1 MGTYRCDVCGK
12 QFARE
17 DNLAQHRKK
26 HNLYQCTD
34 CPQAFSTEHTL
45 ESHRYHRHNQ
55 SGRGKKRASESPQS
69 GPSKKRRIT
78 KTDNPA
84 ENYRITPLGE
94 QKMRKFN
101 TTANR
106 YRVQFQDLE
115 IRNLPNILQ
124 SLRRLFSSVIRDLT
138 GIVIFKTLWTNIGVA
153 LVKILC
159 NKLFLINL

>member
-1 MGTYRCDVCGK
+1 MRTYRCDVCGK

-45 ESHRYHRHNQ
+45 ESHRYYRHNQ

-84 ENYRITPLGE
+84 GNYRITPLGE
-94 QKMRKFN
+94 QKMQKFN

-138 GIVIFKTLWTNIGVA
+138 GIVIFKTL
-153 LVKILC
+153 
-159 NKLFLINL
+159 